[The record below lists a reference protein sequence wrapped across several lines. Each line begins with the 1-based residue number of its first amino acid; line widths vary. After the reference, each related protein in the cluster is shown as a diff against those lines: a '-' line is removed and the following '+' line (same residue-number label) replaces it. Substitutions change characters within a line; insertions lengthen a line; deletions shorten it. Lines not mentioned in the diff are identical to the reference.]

1 LGVWLMI
8 GMSGD
13 SVQVQDRANFVAEWP
28 GLEFG
33 IGEGVLMR
41 FWSVMGLHRVWGSL
55 TGNHLDNW
63 YLRQLAL
70 MNLA

>member
-1 LGVWLMI
+1 MI
-8 GMSGD
+8 GMSGG

-41 FWSVMGLHRVWGSL
+41 FWSVMSLNRVWGSL
-55 TGNHLDNW
+55 TGNDLDNW
-63 YLRQLAL
+63 VLRQLAL
-70 MNLA
+70 VILD